1 MAALGSL
8 RRNSFVL
15 ISVIGMALFAFVIAG
30 VFDGSGFQSQDP
42 IGEVNGEKIS
52 ITDFRNQVD
61 FLKKSYNFSDLQALN
76 TSWDQVTRKEIFR
89 QRIDQLGLGSGKA
102 HLDDFLTNN
111 PNFNSDERFLDDAG
125 IFDIDKFTDFVLN
138 LKDFNPQGYSQWTLQ
153 EKEFKN
159 QIDQNNYLNL
169 LKSGINSSNYEG
181 ELEFLKSNLTANIL
195 YVKIPYSSI
204 PDSLVTIS
212 NSEIKAYINKN
223 SDDFEQKPT
232 RDFEYVVFEE
242 LPSYKDERDLRD
254 KLNSFLNDRE
264 EFNPVSNLNEFVMGF
279 KSTNDFDFYID
290 ENSDV
295 AFDSLFRPKGF
306 FSSDHAQMI
315 FNLNNDQIYGP
326 YKDNGFMKISRMLE
340 KKNNGNVRASHILIS
355 YKGSQNADPSVERS
369 KNEAKIE
376 ANRILALARLNPD
389 SFSSL
394 ALDFSDG
401 PSKSSGGDLGFFQ
414 EGMMVKPF
422 NDYVFKNNIGRIGV
436 VETEFGFHVIK
447 VVAKEDL
454 AKVATIALKNVPSNF
469 TSDSVFNVTSK
480 FEIELSKSKDLIS
493 TAESFDYESKSL
505 SSITPLDHELP
516 ALGNQRN
523 LVKWLFEDDTK
534 IGDYKRFDLSSG
546 GYVLAQLK
554 DVRNDGLMDLNTGS
568 ILALPE
574 LRKNKKADMIIK
586 ENKKYNSLDDLSN
599 EKGLEIV
606 SVSAINQSSPV
617 VAQAG
622 FEPVIIGNAFGLEVG
637 ETSSFFPGEEGVYMI
652 KLVNINKVEAPSTY
666 ISFENQLSNKRR
678 SATESKI
685 LESFKS
691 ESKIIDN
698 RTAYY

>member
-89 QRIDQLGLGSGKA
+89 QRIAQLGLGSGKA
-102 HLDDFLTNN
+102 HLDYFLANN
-111 PNFNSDERFLDDAG
+111 PNFNSDERFLNDAG

-159 QIDQNNYLNL
+159 QIEQNNYLNL

-204 PDSLVTIS
+204 PDSLVSIS
-212 NSEIKAYINKN
+212 NSEIKSYINKN
-223 SDDFEQKPT
+223 SDDFKQKPT
-232 RDFEYVVFEE
+232 RGFEYVVFEE
-242 LPSYKDERDLRD
+242 LPSNKDERDLRN

-264 EFNPVSNLNEFVMGF
+264 EFNPVSNLNEFVKGF

-290 ENSDV
+290 ENSDIP
-295 AFDSLFRPKGF
+295 FDSLFRPKGF

-355 YKGSQNADPSVERS
+355 YKGSQNADPSIERS
-369 KNEAKIE
+369 KNEAKTE
-376 ANRILALARLNPD
+376 ANRILKLAKLNPD

-394 ALDFSDG
+394 ALEFSDG

-422 NDYVFKNNIGRIGV
+422 NDYVFKSNIGRIGV

-469 TSDSVFNVTSK
+469 TSDSVFNVASK
-480 FEIELSKSKDLIS
+480 FEIELSKSQDLIS
-493 TAESFDYESKSL
+493 TAESFEYESKSL

-523 LVKWLFEDDTK
+523 LVKWLFENDTK

-554 DVRNDGLMDLNTGS
+554 DVSNEGLMDVSAGS

-586 ENKKYNSLDDLSN
+586 ENKQYNTLDDLSN
-599 EKGLEIV
+599 EKGLEVV

-622 FEPVIIGNAFGLEVG
+622 YEPVIIGNAFGLDVG
-637 ETSSFFPGEEGVYMI
+637 ETSGFFQGEEGVYMI
-652 KLVNINKVEAPSTY
+652 KLVDINKVESPSTY
-666 ISFENQLSNKRR
+666 LSFENQLSNKRR
-678 SATESKI
+678 SDTESKI

-698 RTAYY
+698 RTVYY

>member
-102 HLDDFLTNN
+102 HLDYFLANN
-111 PNFNSDERFLDDAG
+111 PNFNSDERFLNDIG

-138 LKDFNPQGYSQWTLQ
+138 LKDFNPQSYSQWTLQ

-159 QIDQNNYLNL
+159 QIEQNNYLNL

-195 YVKIPYSSI
+195 YIKIPYSSV
-204 PDSLVTIS
+204 PDSLVSIS
-212 NSEIKAYINKN
+212 NSEIKSYINKN
-223 SDDFEQKPT
+223 SDDFKQKPT
-232 RDFEYVVFEE
+232 RGFEYVVFEE
-242 LPSYKDERDLRD
+242 LPSIKDERDLRD
-254 KLNSFLNDRE
+254 KLNSFLKDRE
-264 EFNPVSNLNEFVMGF
+264 EFNPVSNLNEFVKGF
-279 KSTNDFDFYID
+279 KSTNDFDLYID
-290 ENSDV
+290 ENSDIP
-295 AFDSLFRPKGF
+295 FDSLFRPKGF

-326 YKDNGFMKISRMLE
+326 YKDNDFMKISRMLE

-355 YKGSQNADPSVERS
+355 YKGSQNADPSIERS
-369 KNEAKIE
+369 KNEAKTE
-376 ANRILALARLNPD
+376 ANRILKLARLNPD

-422 NDYVFKNNIGRIGV
+422 NDYVFKSNIGRIGV

-454 AKVATIALKNVPSNF
+454 VKVATISLKNVPSNF
-469 TSDSVFNVTSK
+469 TSDSVFNVASK
-480 FEIELSKSKDLIS
+480 FEIELSKSQDLIS
-493 TAESFDYESKSL
+493 TAESFEYESKSL

-523 LVKWLFEDDTK
+523 LVKWLFENDTK

-554 DVRNDGLMDLNTGS
+554 DVSNEGLMDVSAGS

-586 ENKKYNSLDDLSN
+586 ENNQYNSLDDLSN
-599 EKGLEIV
+599 DKGLEIV

-622 FEPVIIGNAFGLEVG
+622 YEPLIIGNAFGLDVG
-637 ETSSFFPGEEGVYMI
+637 ETSGFFQGEEGVYMI
-652 KLVNINKVEAPSTY
+652 KLVDINKVESPSTY
-666 ISFENQLSNKRR
+666 LSFENQLSNKRR
-678 SATESKI
+678 SDTESKI

-698 RTAYY
+698 RTVYY

>member
-42 IGEVNGEKIS
+42 IGEINGEKIS

-102 HLDDFLTNN
+102 HLDYFLANN
-111 PNFNSDERFLDDAG
+111 PNFNSDERFLNDIG

-138 LKDFNPQGYSQWTLQ
+138 LKDFNPQSYSQWTLQ

-159 QIDQNNYLNL
+159 QIEQNNYLNL

-195 YVKIPYSSI
+195 YIKIPYSSV
-204 PDSLVTIS
+204 PDSLVSIS
-212 NSEIKAYINKN
+212 NSEIKSYINKN
-223 SDDFEQKPT
+223 SDDFKQKPT
-232 RDFEYVVFEE
+232 RGFEYVVFEE
-242 LPSYKDERDLRD
+242 LPSIKDERDLRD
-254 KLNSFLNDRE
+254 KLNSFLKDRE
-264 EFNPVSNLNEFVMGF
+264 EFNPVSNLNEFVKGF
-279 KSTNDFDFYID
+279 KSTNDFDLYID
-290 ENSDV
+290 ENSDIP
-295 AFDSLFRPKGF
+295 FDSLFRPKGF

-326 YKDNGFMKISRMLE
+326 YKDNDFMKISRMLE

-355 YKGSQNADPSVERS
+355 YKGSQNADPSIERS
-369 KNEAKIE
+369 KNEAKTE
-376 ANRILALARLNPD
+376 ANRILKLARLNPD

-422 NDYVFKNNIGRIGV
+422 NDYVFKSNIGRIGV

-469 TSDSVFNVTSK
+469 TSDSVFNVASK
-480 FEIELSKSKDLIS
+480 FEIELSKSQDLIS
-493 TAESFDYESKSL
+493 TAEFFKYESKSL

-523 LVKWLFEDDTK
+523 LIKWLFENDTK

-554 DVRNDGLMDLNTGS
+554 DVSNEGLMDVSAGS

-586 ENKKYNSLDDLSN
+586 ENNQYNSLDDLSN
-599 EKGLEIV
+599 DKGLEIV

-622 FEPVIIGNAFGLEVG
+622 YEPLIIGNAFGLDVG
-637 ETSSFFPGEEGVYMI
+637 ETSDFFQGEEGVYMI
-652 KLVNINKVEAPSTY
+652 KLVDINKVESPSTY
-666 ISFENQLSNKRR
+666 LSFENQLSNKRR
-678 SATESKI
+678 SDTESKI

-698 RTAYY
+698 RTVYY

>member
-102 HLDDFLTNN
+102 HLDYFLANN
-111 PNFNSDERFLDDAG
+111 PNFNSDERFLNDAG

-159 QIDQNNYLNL
+159 QIEQNNYLNL

-204 PDSLVTIS
+204 PDSLVSIS
-212 NSEIKAYINKN
+212 NSEIKSYINKN
-223 SDDFEQKPT
+223 SDDFKQKPT
-232 RDFEYVVFEE
+232 RGFEYVVFEE
-242 LPSYKDERDLRD
+242 LPSNKDERDLRD

-264 EFNPVSNLNEFVMGF
+264 EFNPVSNLNEFVKGF

-290 ENSDV
+290 ENSDIP
-295 AFDSLFRPKGF
+295 FDSLFRPKGF

-355 YKGSQNADPSVERS
+355 YKGSQNADPSIERS
-369 KNEAKIE
+369 KNEAKTE
-376 ANRILALARLNPD
+376 ANRILKLARLNPD

-394 ALDFSDG
+394 ALELSDG

-422 NDYVFKNNIGRIGV
+422 NDYVFKSNIGRIGV

-469 TSDSVFNVTSK
+469 TSDSVFNVASK
-480 FEIELSKSKDLIS
+480 FEIELSKSQDLIS
-493 TAESFDYESKSL
+493 TAESFEYESKSL

-523 LVKWLFEDDTK
+523 LVKWLFENDTK

-546 GYVLAQLK
+546 GYVIAQLK
-554 DVRNDGLMDLNTGS
+554 DVSNEGLMDVSAGS

-586 ENKKYNSLDDLSN
+586 ENKQYNSLDDLSN
-599 EKGLEIV
+599 EKGLEVV

-622 FEPVIIGNAFGLEVG
+622 YEPVIIGNAFGLDVG
-637 ETSSFFPGEEGVYMI
+637 ETSGFFQGEEGVYMI
-652 KLVNINKVEAPSTY
+652 KLVDINKVESPSTY
-666 ISFENQLSNKRR
+666 LSFENQLSNKRR
-678 SATESKI
+678 SDTESKI

-698 RTAYY
+698 RTVYY

>member
-1 MAALGSL
+1 M
-8 RRNSFVL
+8 
-15 ISVIGMALFAFVIAG
+15 
-30 VFDGSGFQSQDP
+30 
-42 IGEVNGEKIS
+42 
-52 ITDFRNQVD
+52 
-61 FLKKSYNFSDLQALN
+61 
-76 TSWDQVTRKEIFR
+76 
-89 QRIDQLGLGSGKA
+89 
-102 HLDDFLTNN
+102 
-111 PNFNSDERFLDDAG
+111 
-125 IFDIDKFTDFVLN
+125 
-138 LKDFNPQGYSQWTLQ
+138 
-153 EKEFKN
+153 
-159 QIDQNNYLNL
+159 
-169 LKSGINSSNYEG
+169 
-181 ELEFLKSNLTANIL
+181 

-204 PDSLVTIS
+204 PDSLVSIS
-212 NSEIKAYINKN
+212 NSEIKSYINKN
-223 SDDFEQKPT
+223 SDDFKQKPT
-232 RDFEYVVFEE
+232 RGFEYVVFEE
-242 LPSYKDERDLRD
+242 LPSNKDERDLRD

-264 EFNPVSNLNEFVMGF
+264 EFNPVSNLNEFVKGF

-290 ENSDV
+290 ENSDIP
-295 AFDSLFRPKGF
+295 FDSLFRPKGF

-355 YKGSQNADPSVERS
+355 YKGSQNADPSIERS
-369 KNEAKIE
+369 KNEAKTE
-376 ANRILALARLNPD
+376 ANRILKLARSNPD

-394 ALDFSDG
+394 ALEFSDG

-422 NDYVFKNNIGRIGV
+422 NDYVFKSNIGRIGV

-469 TSDSVFNVTSK
+469 TSDSVFNVASK
-480 FEIELSKSKDLIS
+480 FEIELSKSQDLIS
-493 TAESFDYESKSL
+493 TAESFEYESKSL

-523 LVKWLFEDDTK
+523 LVKWLFENDTK

-554 DVRNDGLMDLNTGS
+554 DVSNEGLMDVSAGS

-586 ENKKYNSLDDLSN
+586 ENNQYNSLDDLSN

-622 FEPVIIGNAFGLEVG
+622 YEPVIIGNAFGLDVG
-637 ETSSFFPGEEGVYMI
+637 ETSGFFQGEEGVYMI
-652 KLVNINKVEAPSTY
+652 KLVDINEVESPSTY
-666 ISFENQLSNKRR
+666 LSFENQLSNKRR
-678 SATESKI
+678 SDTESKI

-698 RTAYY
+698 RTVYY